1 MRASMLVLA
10 GMLSACATA
19 QESPLT
25 GTWTATDAVRNGA
38 PALDVVGHHLTFA
51 DDSFRIVK
59 PDGALV
65 YGGTYRVDP
74 AAVPPA
80 GVTWAGVELDDTG
93 LVITDNAPDPSRPRP
108 TGFGAPAGSTATSW
122 SSSRRAAEAA
132 RRAQQVGWVISPTTL
147 RDVFT
152 SVRVKSSPVNSSARP
167 FRLRHRVRHA
177 VPEVQPRGL
186 PSFPEAQECLDC
198 GAGVRLP

>member
-10 GMLSACATA
+10 GMLSACTTA

-25 GTWTATDAVRNGA
+25 GSWTAINAVRNGA
-38 PALDVVGHHLTFA
+38 PALDVVGHRLTFA

-74 AAVPPA
+74 AAEPPSIDFVNTEGEAA
-80 GVTWAGVELDDTG
+80 GVTWAGIWRLDDTG

-108 TGFGAPAGSTATSW
+108 PGFGAPAGSGYIMVTFAP
-122 SSSRRAAEAA
+122 
-132 RRAQQVGWVISPTTL
+132 G
-147 RDVFT
+147 
-152 SVRVKSSPVNSSARP
+152 
-167 FRLRHRVRHA
+167 
-177 VPEVQPRGL
+177 G
-186 PSFPEAQECLDC
+186 
-198 GAGVRLP
+198 